1 LRDLIFGRGE
11 KSDAC
16 EMACEAEK
24 KLGPS
29 CYELYGGMMF
39 GGGKVHGSVAG
50 KIDRFQGW
58 SRFNAASLGETHC
71 IGSSYNAAAKDD
83 KQQKKLHGNVVP
95 GSSVVEELG
104 ADNTSAVGIKSFR
117 SSSCASSSY
126 LSGKATAVAAAA
138 TAEMNKGGSSST
150 ISSKIQNSSSSSL
163 GHRRGGTSDVG
174 SLQNHKGLATA
185 AAGEASSSGSESG
198 RSSAGSDSGRYFST
212 GSSSSKDAAAGVNGR
227 NVHHGAALPS
237 SASHLGISSSSPSK
251 ENNSKD
257 TASTTS
263 SSSSSSSRGG
273 GSVAGSPTVERRSS
287 SRQQLLHTGGGTTT
301 SSLLSQ
307 GSPCAAVAAM
317 ATTGSTSCRTLGPTA
332 AGVYTG
338 GLIHSGSTELL
349 VVVADLSG

>member
-1 LRDLIFGRGE
+1 LQARKERTRDTDRQRKTERDTQTEVLSSRALRDLIFERGE

-104 ADNTSAVGIKSFR
+104 TDNTSAASIKSFR
-117 SSSCASSSY
+117 SSSCSSSSY
-126 LSGKATAVAAAA
+126 LSGKATAAAAA
-138 TAEMNKGGSSST
+138 TTAEMNKGGSSSST

-163 GHRRGGTSDVG
+163 GHRRGGTCDMG
-174 SLQNHKGLATA
+174 SLQNHKGFATA
-185 AAGEASSSGSESG
+185 SAGEASSSGSESG

-212 GSSSSKDAAAGVNGR
+212 AAAAHPRKTTPRILQAPPVPAAPVPVGEEDQWQGAPHWNEGAAAAGNSFFTQG
-227 NVHHGAALPS
+227 GEQQQAPS
-237 SASHLGISSSSPSK
+237 CHK
-251 ENNSKD
+251 EVPV
-257 TASTTS
+257 
-263 SSSSSSSRGG
+263 RQRQ
-273 GSVAGSPTVERRSS
+273 PW
-287 SRQQLLHTGGGTTT
+287 QQLGV
-301 SSLLSQ
+301 Q
-307 GSPCAAVAAM
+307 AVA
-317 ATTGSTSCRTLGPTA
+317 P
-332 AGVYTG
+332 
-338 GLIHSGSTELL
+338 
-349 VVVADLSG
+349 